1 MQSARGG
8 MPKSC
13 EDGRR
18 CALGAKIV
26 GHDSACP
33 PVLEEMILR
42 ARTVVTMDG
51 PPIENGAVVLS
62 GNRIADIGTFPEI
75 SARHS
80 GQELVDLGEQVLL
93 PGLINAHCH
102 LDYTC
107 LRGKIPPQKSFTD
120 WIRAINAEKAKLSR
134 GDYLASINEGFAEA
148 KRFGTTTIANLT
160 AFPELIS
167 LIQAPVR
174 TWWFAEL
181 IDVRAPERANEIVD
195 LAIESLKP
203 ASDWG
208 LAPHALFTASPNLYR
223 RCEEVAR
230 REKILLTTHLAESR
244 EEMEMFRHGSGP
256 LYEFMREI
264 GRDVSDCGDQT
275 PLGRFL
281 GTVRDSSTTLRSARN
296 DKKAIQNAPQWIVA
310 HLNEL
315 AESDFKLLK
324 ELTGK
329 FHVVH
334 SPRSHNY
341 FGHSRFRFEEL
352 RALGF
357 NICLGT
363 DSLASNESLSLFA
376 EMRAFQRS
384 EPGISPDKILEMAT
398 VNAGVALDQSPHAG
412 KLGRIRAGFQADL
425 IAVPCSGT
433 DNLFEQILAFDG
445 PVDWMLLD
453 GKQKRNAPAPAN
465 VSR

>member
-1 MQSARGG
+1 
-8 MPKSC
+8 
-13 EDGRR
+13 
-18 CALGAKIV
+18 
-26 GHDSACP
+26 
-33 PVLEEMILR
+33 MILR
-42 ARTVVTMDG
+42 ARTVVTMDR
-51 PPIENGAVVLS
+51 PPIENGAVAISENQIIDV
-62 GNRIADIGTFPEI
+62 GTFPKV
-75 SARHS
+75 SARYP
-80 GQELVDLGEQVLL
+80 GKKIVDLGEKAVL

-107 LRGKIPPQKSFTD
+107 LRGKIPPRKSFAD

-134 GDYLASINEGFAEA
+134 EDYLASINEGFAEA

-167 LIQAPVR
+167 QIHAPVR

-181 IDVRAPERANEIVD
+181 IDVRAPERAHEIVD

-203 ASDWG
+203 AENQG
-208 LAPHALFTASPNLYR
+208 LAPHALFTASSNLYW

-230 REKILLTTHLAESR
+230 GQGILLTTHLAESR
-244 EEMEMFRHGSGP
+244 EEMEMFRDGSGP
-256 LYEFMREI
+256 LYEFMKSI
-264 GRDVSDCGDQT
+264 GRPMDDCGQET
-275 PLGRFL
+275 PLEKFVAHL
-281 GTVRDSSTTLRSARN
+281 GGASLPA
-296 DKKAIQNAPQWIVA
+296 QWIVA

-315 AESDFKLLK
+315 AESDFKVLK
-324 ELTGK
+324 ELTSK
-329 FHVVH
+329 FHIVH
-334 SPRSHNY
+334 SPRSHDY
-341 FGHSRFRFEEL
+341 FGHSQFPFEKL

-384 EPGISPDKILEMAT
+384 EPGISPEKVLEMAT
-398 VNAGVALDQSPHAG
+398 VNAGVALDQSPHGG
-412 KLGRIRAGFQADL
+412 KLGRIRAGFRADL

-433 DNLFEQILAFDG
+433 DNLFEQVLAFDG
-445 PVDWMLLD
+445 PVAWMLLD
-453 GKQKRNAPAPAN
+453 GKQKRKTPAPAN